1 MTIHE
6 LARPP
11 VLERHIASDFA
22 RDRVAVAL
30 FETILDGLEYGP
42 RDLATPQDREWI
54 RGAIAIPIQEAT
66 DVALHDLA
74 RRLGRALERAPDRWL
89 DRYEASHAGAGIGSD

>member
-11 VLERHIASDFA
+11 VLERHIASDYA
-22 RDRVAVAL
+22 RDKVAAAF

-42 RDLATPQDREWI
+42 RDLPTPQDRDWI

-74 RRLGRALERAPDRWL
+74 RRLGRTLVRAPDRWL
-89 DRYEASHAGAGIGSD
+89 DRYEASHAGVEMGSE